1 MKNTTQNKPQTAQ
14 SEKWKPVNMD
24 LSGEAGK
31 RVVLAATQRVM
42 QRHAKEIKA
51 LADK

>member
-1 MKNTTQNKPQTAQ
+1 MTVQINHSSAHEKFKPLAI
-14 SEKWKPVNMD
+14 ELK
-24 LSGEAGK
+24 GEAGK
-31 RVVLAATQRVM
+31 RVFNAAVKRVL